1 VSAKKKKVAAAG
13 KPAGDDLSFE
23 DALLRLEELVERLEE
38 GKVPLEESLAAFAE
52 GTRLVK
58 LCQER
63 LERAELTIKELS
75 ESGGGFRLSGSPL
88 QDEVDGE
95 EEGEGDEENEQNELE
110 F

>member
-1 VSAKKKKVAAAG
+1 VSAKKKTKSPAKGAAEE
-13 KPAGDDLSFE
+13 LSFE
-23 DALLRLEELVERLEE
+23 AALERLEELVERLEE

-63 LERAELTIKELS
+63 LERAELMIKELS

-95 EEGEGDEENEQNELE
+95 EEGEGDEENEQNELD